1 MIIAIRVK
9 VFWPQVVL
17 EGNGDGHH
25 GCFANLAVNIRESRE
40 KRNLAHL

>member
-1 MIIAIRVK
+1 MKASWCQNK
-9 VFWPQVVL
+9 VVMENV

-40 KRNLAHL
+40 KRHLARL